1 MCWIYLNSLSG
12 IYNNPTLFILQ
23 CFFDKTKDF
32 SLEIWYNKNRK
43 GWSDMKK
50 TEKYIYLVL
59 GLILLVVIICGIV
72 YGIVA

>member
-1 MCWIYLNSLSG
+1 
-12 IYNNPTLFILQ
+12 
-23 CFFDKTKDF
+23 
-32 SLEIWYNKNRK
+32 
-43 GWSDMKK
+43 MKK